1 MQTLPKKDITTTPA
15 GNGMHYITI
24 KETGPRLNFNHMMDA
39 TLTANKYRDLLG
51 QDVTVLM
58 HVTLI
63 DVPLFYLLVQNK
75 F

>member
-24 KETGPRLNFNHMMDA
+24 KETGARLNFNHVMDA

-58 HVTLI
+58 HITPI